1 MDVAVDVVRYVALA
15 WMLMVGPFNFAML
28 VRAVVHDRGYSISAT
43 DFMSG
48 ACLTALFVLGVPH
61 T

>member
-1 MDVAVDVVRYVALA
+1 MEFVVDVARYVALS

-28 VRAVVHDRGYSISAT
+28 IRSVVHDRGYSISAT

-48 ACLTALFVLGVPH
+48 ACLTALIVLGVPG
-61 T
+61 